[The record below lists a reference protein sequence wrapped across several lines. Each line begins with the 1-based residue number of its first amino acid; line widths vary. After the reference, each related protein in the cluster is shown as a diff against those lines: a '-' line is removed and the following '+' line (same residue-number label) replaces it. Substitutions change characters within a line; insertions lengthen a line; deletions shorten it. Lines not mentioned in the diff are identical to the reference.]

1 MIVVLG
7 LLAIAFS
14 TQLLPLTVDI
24 LYLKKGS
31 RQGAIPGLVIGIEN
45 IFLLS
50 PFFPMLISMKSMI
63 DIGAWGLCTNVL
75 VFVVV
80 SYCIRSDAPPEQK
93 KST

>member
-1 MIVVLG
+1 MILGHQSEHNSLGMIVVLG

-63 DIGAWGLCTNVL
+63 DIGA
-75 VFVVV
+75 
-80 SYCIRSDAPPEQK
+80 
-93 KST
+93 